1 MVDKIQ
7 TKVIDADSAPVK
19 GSISNSDYVM
29 IQNDSTKELEKVLVS
44 DLLAGSAGSI
54 RIKGE
59 AQMDNAS
66 TTPTSIVVTGDPDDP
81 TINQG
86 VAPTDPSPNGA
97 AYVVVTN
104 NPNGVSTQITG
115 ETRTVFDSDQIV
127 WTGSSWGIVEIGTRV
142 QSVNGRVGNVTGL
155 AEANN
160 VYSKSEADTK
170 FYSDTNKPTPAEL
183 GAVNKAGD
191 TMTGPLTASVFKGRD
206 LQDLSGTRVGY
217 FGAEGGVGN
226 YLGDVGRWLR
236 LFAKDGLLQVFD
248 QDSNIRRV
256 YHQGFKP
263 TATDVGALSSLDDT
277 VWKYRESVA
286 NFDQLPA
293 TKPGHFHYSPGA
305 VSAPTTEYGHG
316 FVSSSGFT
324 AGRGVWGT
332 QFAFSHTSN
341 KQVYFRNF
349 VNALPSGEWIRFYTT
364 SDKPTLTELGALG
377 ATATAVNSEKLE
389 GSTKAQVIADART
402 GLELAGTAYSKGES
416 DARYKPIG
424 YVPAWGDITG
434 IPVYATR
441 WPTKAEVGL
450 SNVPNYTITN
460 ATNDPSTTKFA
471 SAAAVSALNDYV
483 KSKELA
489 SSRVNDALVGSIVE
503 FPPLPA
509 GKTPHSTYVPM
520 NGTLLDR
527 TEYQALWLWANNM
540 GLVVSESEWQ
550 SIKSG
555 SHGGAVSVYSS
566 ASGNNFRVPDVGT
579 YGMVSRQMGNTR
591 PSESDRVKGHTDQ
604 NKAHTHTRG
613 SMEII
618 GNFGYT
624 LLGSGGYGFGV
635 RDAGGAFYADPA
647 SATENWA
654 LGSGL
659 TTSLSKTGV
668 NGYIARFQASRSWT
682 GNTSSEGGSEVT
694 MKYMWC
700 SKWIYSGK

>member
-59 AQMDNAS
+59 AQMDNVS

-86 VAPTDPSPNGA
+86 MAPTDPSPNGA

-191 TMTGPLTASVFKGRD
+191 TMTAPLLIDSDSVNTTPNRGVAKFDGYGVIGNRGSVYITNAGQGVDDKVVIGTGGIHDAATSSVTILPDKVVSSTPLYEGSVRVYSPSNKPTASD
-206 LQDLSGTRVGY
+206 VG
-217 FGAEGGVGN
+217 AVPS
-226 YLGDVGRWLR
+226 GDVGIRVMYAESSNTLDLNQYPQLTGVVR
-236 LFAKDGLLQVFD
+236 LGNNNPNMQEGTNYGNLVSFLSPPADTAFQLLTGYGINSEVLYFK
-248 QDSNIRRV
+248 SGNRTTWESRPWRKI
-256 YHQGFKP
+256 YHTGFKP
-263 TATDVGALSSLDDT
+263 T
-277 VWKYRESVA
+277 
-286 NFDQLPA
+286 
-293 TKPGHFHYSPGA
+293 
-305 VSAPTTEYGHG
+305 PTE
-316 FVSSSGFT
+316 
-324 AGRGVWGT
+324 
-332 QFAFSHTSN
+332 
-341 KQVYFRNF
+341 
-349 VNALPSGEWIRFYTT
+349 I
-364 SDKPTLTELGALG
+364 GALG

-424 YVPAWGDITG
+424 YVPAWSGITG
-434 IPVYATR
+434 IPEFATR

-450 SNVPNYTITN
+450 SNVNN
-460 ATNDPSTTKFA
+460 WGASSATNSTSTTTYATTAGVKA
-471 SAAAVSALNDYV
+471 AYDAATDARSAPDLAADRKRKITVS
-483 KSKELA
+483 
-489 SSRVNDALVGSIVE
+489 SSAPS
-503 FPPLPA
+503 
-509 GKTPHSTYVPM
+509 
-520 NGTLLDR
+520 
-527 TEYQALWLWANNM
+527 
-540 GLVVSESEWQ
+540 
-550 SIKSG
+550 
-555 SHGGAVSVYSS
+555 GGADGDIWLQYV
-566 ASGNNFRVPDVGT
+566 
-579 YGMVSRQMGNTR
+579 
-591 PSESDRVKGHTDQ
+591 
-604 NKAHTHTRG
+604 
-613 SMEII
+613 
-618 GNFGYT
+618 
-624 LLGSGGYGFGV
+624 
-635 RDAGGAFYADPA
+635 
-647 SATENWA
+647 
-654 LGSGL
+654 
-659 TTSLSKTGV
+659 
-668 NGYIARFQASRSWT
+668 
-682 GNTSSEGGSEVT
+682 
-694 MKYMWC
+694 
-700 SKWIYSGK
+700 